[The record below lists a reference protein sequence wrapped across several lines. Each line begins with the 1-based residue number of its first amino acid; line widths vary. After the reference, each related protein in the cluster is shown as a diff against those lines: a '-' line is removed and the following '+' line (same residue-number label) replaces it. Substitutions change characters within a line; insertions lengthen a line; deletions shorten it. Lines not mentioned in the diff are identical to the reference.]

1 MYTTDYTISI
11 SIKRL
16 HTASGSII
24 RLDEQHMSMV
34 SLLVNVLLVT
44 VIVGIVV
51 ASESH
56 HCFGV
61 NVEAAVHK
69 YSC

>member
-1 MYTTDYTISI
+1 
-11 SIKRL
+11 
-16 HTASGSII
+16 
-24 RLDEQHMSMV
+24 MSTV
-34 SLLVNVLLVT
+34 SLLVNVLHVT
-44 VIVGIVV
+44 VIVGIVA
-51 ASESH
+51 ASKSH